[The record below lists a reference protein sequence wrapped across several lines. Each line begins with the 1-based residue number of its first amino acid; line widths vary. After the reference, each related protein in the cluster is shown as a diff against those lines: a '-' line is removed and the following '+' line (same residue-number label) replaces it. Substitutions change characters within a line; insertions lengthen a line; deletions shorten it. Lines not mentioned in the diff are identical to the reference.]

1 MVGWGKEGIGKDLE
15 IRRKAEVGDKKL
27 EYRIFVRVMNVID
40 GRRGR
45 AVANRDDGK
54 RDARNGEVI
63 VENRGLV
70 LGE

>member
-1 MVGWGKEGIGKDLE
+1 LVGERKVKGNHLE
-15 IRRKAEVGDKKL
+15 IKRKAEVGDKKL

-63 VENRGLV
+63 VESRGLV